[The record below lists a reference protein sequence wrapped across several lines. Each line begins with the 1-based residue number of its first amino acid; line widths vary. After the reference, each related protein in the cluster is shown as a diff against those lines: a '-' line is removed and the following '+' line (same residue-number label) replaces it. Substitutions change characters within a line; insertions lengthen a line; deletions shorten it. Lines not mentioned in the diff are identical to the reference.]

1 MSRALFRPAGPGD
14 LEAVT
19 GLWQLAFGDP
29 APLVRR
35 LLGPGGLL
43 ALATVAELEGQT
55 VSAMFAFPGLRLGNR
70 SAAYLYALCTRPDYR
85 GRGLGAGVLAALRDR
100 CFAQGAETV
109 FLSPAGEGLA
119 KWYQRLGFAPLCG
132 LSDRPFSPEPGPMGV
147 CVPISPAAYLRERG
161 GGCVLSPA
169 LLETQSAFLDAEGGG
184 LLRLELSGGI
194 GLACALP
201 TPEGLR
207 VLELQ
212 CAPTLEP
219 EALRTLAAHFG
230 AGRLLL
236 RGPGRDIPLL
246 YADRDGEAPVLPLN
260 FCFPFLMD

>member
-14 LEAVT
+14 LEAVA
-19 GLWQLAFGDP
+19 GLWHTAFGDP
-29 APLVRR
+29 LPLVRR

-43 ALATVAELEGQT
+43 ALATVAELEGQP

-70 SAAYLYALCTRPDYR
+70 SAAYLYALCTRPDCR
-85 GRGLGAGVLAALRDR
+85 SRGLGAGVLAALRDR
-100 CFAQGAETV
+100 CFAQGTETV

-119 KWYQRLGFAPLCG
+119 QWYQQLGFAPLFG
-132 LSDRPFSPEPGPMGV
+132 LSDRPLSPEPGPTGS
-147 CVPISPAAYLRERG
+147 CVPISPAAYLRERV

-184 LLRLELSGGI
+184 LLRLELSGGT

-201 TPEGLR
+201 TPGGLR

-230 AGRLLL
+230 ADGLLL

-246 YADRDGEAPVLPLN
+246 CAVRDGEAPVLPPD
-260 FCFPFLMD
+260 FCFPFVMD